1 MIRLST
7 MRVGSASWKGYRD
20 PWGASGDDVTG
31 VQSVDRAFAV
41 LRAVATGGGGVSEIA
56 RRTGLAVS
64 TTARLLG
71 TLEAQ
76 GAVARSDP
84 GPTYRIGPALTD
96 LAATADPAAGLVG
109 RARAHLEM
117 LVADVGE
124 SAGISIPTGER
135 SVLYL
140 DQVDGDQDVTLRDW
154 TGEQLPLHVVSSG
167 LVLLAARADAAV
179 RAYARGGLDR
189 YTEHTVTRVGE
200 LRRRVEAVRAD
211 GHAWTVEEYA
221 VGITSVAAPIRDGRG
236 TVVGALHVHGPSY
249 RLRAGDRGVTS
260 ALLDTAA
267 RV

>member
-1 MIRLST
+1 M
-7 MRVGSASWKGYRD
+7 
-20 PWGASGDDVTG
+20 TG

-41 LRAVATGGGGVSEIA
+41 LRAVATGGGGVSDIA

-76 GAVARSDP
+76 GAVTREDP
-84 GPTYRIGPALTD
+84 GPTYRIGPAVSD

-124 SAGISIPTGER
+124 SAGISIAAGAR
-135 SVLYL
+135 AVLYL

-167 LVLLAARADAAV
+167 IVVLADRTDAAV
-179 RAYARGGLDR
+179 RAYAREGLERFTDR
-189 YTEHTVTRVGE
+189 TVTRAAE
-200 LRRRVEAVRAD
+200 LRRRVAAARAD
-211 GHAWTVEEYA
+211 GHAWTVEEYS
-221 VGITSVAAPIRDGRG
+221 VGITSVAAPIRDGDG
-236 TVVGALHVHGPSY
+236 ALVGALHVHGPSY
-249 RLRAGDRGVTS
+249 RLQPGDRAVTR
-260 ALLDTAA
+260 ALVATAA
-267 RV
+267 RI

>member
-1 MIRLST
+1 
-7 MRVGSASWKGYRD
+7 
-20 PWGASGDDVTG
+20 VTG

-41 LRAVATGGGGVSEIA
+41 LRAVATGGGGVSDVA

-76 GAVARSDP
+76 GAVTRHDP
-84 GPTYRIGPALTD
+84 GPSYRIGPAVTD

-117 LVADVGE
+117 LVAEVGE
-124 SAGISIPTGER
+124 AAGISIAAGDR

-140 DQVDGDQDVTLRDW
+140 DQVDGDQDVTLRNW

-167 LVLLAARADAAV
+167 MILLASRSDAAV

-189 YTEHTVTRVGE
+189 YTEHTVTRVTE
-200 LRRRVEAVRAD
+200 LRRRVAAARED
-211 GHAWTVEEYA
+211 GHAWTVEEFS
-221 VGITSVAAPIRDGRG
+221 VGITSVAAPIRDRDG
-236 TVVGALHVHGPSY
+236 TTVGALHVHGPSY
-249 RLRAGDRGVTS
+249 RLRAGDRGVTR
-260 ALLDTAA
+260 ALLATAA
-267 RV
+267 RI

>member
-1 MIRLST
+1 MS
-7 MRVGSASWKGYRD
+7 
-20 PWGASGDDVTG
+20 G

-41 LRAVATGGGGVSEIA
+41 LRAVATGGGGVSDVA

-76 GAVARSDP
+76 GAVTRSDP
-84 GPTYRIGPALTD
+84 GPTYRIGPTVSD

-124 SAGISIPTGER
+124 SAGISIASGDR

-154 TGEQLPLHVVSSG
+154 TGEQLPLHVASSG
-167 LVLLAARADAAV
+167 IVLLAARTDAAI
-179 RAYARGGLDR
+179 REYARGGLESF
-189 YTEHTVTRVGE
+189 TERTVTRVAE
-200 LRRRVEAVRAD
+200 LRRRVAAARAD
-211 GHAWTVEEYA
+211 GHAWTVEEYS
-221 VGITSVAAPIRDGRG
+221 VGITSVAAPIRDADGA
-236 TVVGALHVHGPSY
+236 VVGALHVHGPSY
-249 RLRAGDRGVTS
+249 RLRPADRTVTR
-260 ALLDTAA
+260 ALLATAT
-267 RV
+267 RI

>member
-1 MIRLST
+1 VS
-7 MRVGSASWKGYRD
+7 
-20 PWGASGDDVTG
+20 G

-41 LRAVATGGGGVSEIA
+41 LRAVATGGGGVSDIA
-56 RRTGLAVS
+56 RRTDLAVS

-76 GAVARSDP
+76 GAVTRSGP

-96 LAATADPAAGLVG
+96 LAATVDPAAGIVG

-117 LVADVGE
+117 LVAKVGE
-124 SAGISIPTGER
+124 SAGISIAADDR

-167 LVLLAARADAAV
+167 IVLLAARTDAAV
-179 RAYARGGLDR
+179 RAYARGGLDSF
-189 YTEHTVTRVGE
+189 TDGTVTRAAE
-200 LRRRVEAVRAD
+200 LGRRIDLARAE
-211 GHAWTVEEYA
+211 GHAWTVGEYS
-221 VGITSVAAPIRDGRG
+221 VGITSVAAPIHDGAG
-236 TVVGALHVHGPSY
+236 AVVAALHVHGPSY
-249 RLRAGDRGVTS
+249 RLRPEDRAVTQ
-260 ALLDTAA
+260 ALLATAA

>member
-1 MIRLST
+1 M
-7 MRVGSASWKGYRD
+7 
-20 PWGASGDDVTG
+20 TG

-41 LRAVATGGGGVSEIA
+41 LRSVATGGGGVSDIA

-76 GAVARSDP
+76 GAVTREEP

-96 LAATADPAAGLVG
+96 LAATVDPAAGLVG

-124 SAGISIPTGER
+124 SAGISIAADER

-167 LVLLAARADAAV
+167 LVLLAGRTDAAV
-179 RAYARGGLDR
+179 RAYARGGLER
-189 YTEHTVTRVGE
+189 YTEHTVTASTE
-200 LRRRVEAVRAD
+200 LRHRIQRTRAE
-211 GHAWTVEEYA
+211 GYAWTVEEYS
-221 VGITSVAAPIRDGRG
+221 VGITSVAAPIRDATGA
-236 TVVGALHVHGPSY
+236 VVAALHVHGPSY
-249 RLRAGDRGVTS
+249 RLRPEDRSVAR
-260 ALLDTAA
+260 ALMTVAA

>member
-1 MIRLST
+1 MS
-7 MRVGSASWKGYRD
+7 
-20 PWGASGDDVTG
+20 G

-41 LRAVATGGGGVSEIA
+41 LRAVATGDGGVSDLA

-71 TLEAQ
+71 TLEAL
-76 GAVARSDP
+76 GAVTRSDP
-84 GPTYRIGPALTD
+84 GPTYRIGPAVAD
-96 LAATADPAAGLVG
+96 LAAAVDPAAGLVG

-124 SAGISIPTGER
+124 SAGISIAAGTR

-167 LVLLAARADAAV
+167 IVLLAARSDAAV
-179 RAYARGGLDR
+179 GAYARGGLESFTDR
-189 YTEHTVTRVGE
+189 TVTRVAE
-200 LRRRVEAVRAD
+200 LRRRVTAARAD
-211 GHAWTVEEYA
+211 GHAWTDEEYS
-221 VGITSVAAPIRDGRG
+221 VGIASVAAPIRDADG

-249 RLRAGDRGVTS
+249 RLRPGDRVVTR
-260 ALLDTAA
+260 ALVATAA
-267 RV
+267 RI